1 MGEPRYLDYLYLV
14 ASPDRLLRLKP
25 LRQDPEDYLRHHLFD
40 VRGWDFSQPT
50 PRDDVPL
57 GSIEVTHVLQA
68 SAVNNGVSLFEVL
81 RAWGTLND
89 VADQVFDPVSE
100 TFSEKFLAEMSLS
113 PMNLDFIYVPAGP
126 WLSSAWGPSVMHI
139 IAQHFPLCSFFVV
152 GLEGAGAIQS
162 VDVLARSKVLNE
174 LGFEQLENTPYFFM
188 DLSFQ
193 LPDVP
198 THLLPVGTPKAF
210 VAA

>member
-14 ASPDRLLRLKP
+14 ASPDRPIRLKP
-25 LRQDPEDYLRHHLFD
+25 LRQAPEDYLRHHLFE
-40 VRGWDFSQPT
+40 VRGGEGSQQT
-50 PRDDVPL
+50 SSEDVSL
-57 GSIEVTHVLQA
+57 GTIELTHVLQA

-81 RAWGTLND
+81 RAGSLLTE
-89 VADQVFDPVSE
+89 VASQVFDPVSE
-100 TFSEKFLAEMSLS
+100 TFSEDFLAEMSLS
-113 PMNLDFIYVPAGP
+113 PMNLDFIYVPAGA
-126 WLSSAWGPSVMHI
+126 WLSSAWGPSVIHI

-162 VDVLARSKVLNE
+162 VEVLARSKALTD
-174 LGFEQLENTPYFFM
+174 LGFEQLESTPYFFL

-198 THLLPVGTPKAF
+198 AHFLPQTSPKSF